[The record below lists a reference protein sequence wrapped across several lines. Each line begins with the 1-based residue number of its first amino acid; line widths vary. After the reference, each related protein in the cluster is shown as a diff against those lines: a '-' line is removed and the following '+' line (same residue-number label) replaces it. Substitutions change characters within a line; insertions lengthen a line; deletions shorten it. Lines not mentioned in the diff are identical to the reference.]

1 MGMTKKEQ
9 IGKKEIIKELGSKG
23 YATYAK
29 LFSLFELHFTADPSV
44 IGYMVP
50 QKGIITINENLLME
64 QISVVVRHEIL
75 HEYFKHYERAITYMG
90 LEKSQSLHELTN
102 IAGDYDISNKGYT
115 DEDKQNIRSIQL
127 NGQIL
132 SGLVT
137 EDKHPNWVNLS
148 FEDMIDELEKS
159 YTPPKPQQQESPLS
173 QEFVDMYNKIV
184 ELYDNDNYSDEELRE
199 LLNDVYNGKEIK
211 L

>member
-1 MGMTKKEQ
+1 MGMTRKEQ
-9 IGKKEIIKELGSKG
+9 IGKRNIINELGSHG

-29 LFSLFELHFTADPSV
+29 LFSLFELHLTADPEV

-50 QKGIITINENLLME
+50 QKGIITINEGLEMD
-64 QISVVVRHEIL
+64 QVSVVVRHEIL
-75 HEYFKHYERAITYMG
+75 HEYFKHYERALAYMG

-115 DEDKQNIRSIQL
+115 DADKRNIRRIKL
-127 NGQIL
+127 NGQTL

-137 EDKHPNWVNLS
+137 EDKHPDWVNLS
-148 FEDMIDELEKS
+148 FEDMIDELEKT
-159 YTPPKPQQQESPLS
+159 YTPPTPPQQNQQLS

-184 ELYDNDNYSDEELRE
+184 ELYDNDVYSDGELRE
-199 LLNDVYNGKEIK
+199 LINDLYNGKEIK